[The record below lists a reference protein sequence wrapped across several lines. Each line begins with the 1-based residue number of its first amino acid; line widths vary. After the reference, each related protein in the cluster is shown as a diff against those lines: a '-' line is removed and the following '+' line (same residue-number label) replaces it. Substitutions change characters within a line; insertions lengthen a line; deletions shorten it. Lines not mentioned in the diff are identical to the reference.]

1 MFSEMKTFSI
11 FAEPKQQ
18 LMIVPPNQTR
28 EGYIAAKKSA
38 DTLKKKA
45 DSLRQS
51 LEANVHEP
59 GQYRALLRLIDR
71 VDTDIQLIQLALS
84 HQIQ

>member
-1 MFSEMKTFSI
+1 MKTFSI

-18 LMIVPPNQTR
+18 QMIVPPTQTV
-28 EGYIAAKKSA
+28 EGYIAAKKCA

-45 DSLRQS
+45 DSLRQTI
-51 LEANVHEP
+51 EANVHEH
-59 GQYRALLRLIDR
+59 GQYRGLLRLIDR

-84 HQIQ
+84 HQIK